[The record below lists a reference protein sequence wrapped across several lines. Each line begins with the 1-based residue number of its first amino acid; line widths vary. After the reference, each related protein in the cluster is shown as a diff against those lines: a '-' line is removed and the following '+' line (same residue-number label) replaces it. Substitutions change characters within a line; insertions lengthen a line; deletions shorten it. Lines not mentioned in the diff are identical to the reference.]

1 MANTRDDH
9 GSAGTST
16 ILIDAAGSFGSP
28 SWVVQKLFMS
38 SQPVALVPSTLH
50 IAGVSAGSPRN
61 TVQLPCTAWPNG
73 GTCVLNGTNESPTSM
88 LAASVSVS
96 TTGEIQA
103 KLVNYGTQ
111 AVTLVLELGTSA
123 VAGTL
128 LWMSAPTPDTVN
140 SFVEP
145 RRVSLQDKSV
155 AFEGGKSVT
164 VLPPWSAS
172 VLTVRRA
179 G

>member
-50 IAGVSAGSPRN
+50 MASLRNAG
-61 TVQLPCTAWPNG
+61 QLPCTAWPNG
-73 GTCVLNGTNESPTSM
+73 GTCVINGTSESPTSM

-96 TTGEIQA
+96 MIGEIQA

-123 VAGTL
+123 AAGTL
-128 LWMSAPTPDTVN
+128 SWMSAPTPGTVN

-145 RRVSLQDKSV
+145 RRVSLRDKSV
-155 AFEGGKSVT
+155 AFEDGKSTT
-164 VLPPWSAS
+164 VLPPWSVS

-179 G
+179 D